1 MQEYWGIP
9 TTYQLYTMQD
19 LVYQGISKYLLVSLH
34 EGGDVAL
41 KPFCTEFVFFS
52 WFVVGVPRQIFE
64 VISSLKFFFI
74 LALLGL

>member
-34 EGGDVAL
+34 EGGGVAL
-41 KPFCTEFVFFS
+41 KPFCTEFVFFLVCGWCS
-52 WFVVGVPRQIFE
+52 TAD
-64 VISSLKFFFI
+64 L
-74 LALLGL
+74 